1 VSLENLSA
9 ETIGAL
15 GLASLLL
22 LLLAR
27 VPVGLAMVAVGI
39 GGNYALS
46 LALPYLRFEPYLRNF
61 KTLLFDTVSSYEL
74 SVVPLFI
81 LMGFLASEAGLSRD
95 LFHGLSTLIGRI
107 RGGVAMAAVLA
118 CGAFGAVC
126 GSSLATAS
134 TMGRVALPELAR
146 LNYAPRLAA
155 GTLAAGGTLGIL
167 IPPSVALVLYAIIV
181 EASIIEM
188 FQAAIVPGILA
199 ILFFLTVIWWQVRRN
214 PSIAPLPPVVDRDE
228 RRRAIRRLLPVVAIF
243 GVIIAGLGLGL
254 FTPTPA
260 AAIGA
265 SVILLYG
272 AVLRL
277 RAKRR
282 NEMGGLSRAGLSRSL
297 LDTAT
302 TAGIIYFIVFGAE
315 VLKGFLTRAG
325 LPAVLAGWANSSGL
339 DPWLILIGILL
350 ILIVLGC
357 FLDSLAMILVVMPFF
372 WPALLELNG
381 GDFVSASDA
390 VFGMDGEALKI
401 WFGIIALVVV
411 ELGLITP
418 PVGLNVFII
427 ASIAQSTSGPDGQT
441 QRAAM
446 ADTFAGVMPFFGIEL
461 VRVALLLALPGLCL
475 FLPGWLGS

>member
-1 VSLENLSA
+1 MLSNLSGEA
-9 ETIGAL
+9 VGAL
-15 GLASLLL
+15 GLGVLLL

-39 GGNYALS
+39 GGNYVLS

-126 GSSLATAS
+126 GSYLATAS

-188 FQAAIVPGILA
+188 FQAAIVPGLLA
-199 ILFFLTVIWWQVRRN
+199 VVFFLAVIALRVRRN
-214 PSIAPLPPVVDRDE
+214 PSLAPLPEPPSRE
-228 RRRAIRRLLPVVAIF
+228 ARKQATRRLWPVLVIF
-243 GVIIAGLGLGL
+243 GTIIAGLGLGL

-265 SVILLYG
+265 TVILLYG
-272 AVLRL
+272 IALRV
-277 RAKRR
+277 RSKRR
-282 NEMGGLSRAGLSRSL
+282 GGDEGLSREGLSRSL
-297 LDTAT
+297 LDTAV
-302 TAGIIYFIVFGAE
+302 TAGMIYFILFGAE

-325 LPAVLAGWANSSGL
+325 LPAALAGWATSSGL
-339 DPWLILIGILL
+339 DPWLILISFLL
-350 ILIVLGC
+350 MLIILGC
-357 FLDSLAMILVVMPFF
+357 FLDSLAMILVVVPFF

-381 GDFVSASDA
+381 GDFVSSTDA

-427 ASIAQSTSGPDGQT
+427 ASIAQSTGQAS
-441 QRAAM
+441 RR
-446 ADTFAGVMPFFGIEL
+446 GRNRHSPGIASRSATRTNSTL
-461 VRVALLLALPGLCL
+461 KN
-475 FLPGWLGS
+475 GSTPAN